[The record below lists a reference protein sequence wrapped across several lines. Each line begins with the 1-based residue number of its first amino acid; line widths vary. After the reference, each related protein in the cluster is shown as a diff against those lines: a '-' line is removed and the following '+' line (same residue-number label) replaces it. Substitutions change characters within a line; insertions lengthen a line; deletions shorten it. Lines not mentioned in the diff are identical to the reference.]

1 MEMNDKDK
9 EIVKNMIEFVEQK
22 EKDIQ
27 AAKLGNKGK
36 NKAVTD
42 IMKELEK
49 QIKNA
54 N

>member
-1 MEMNDKDK
+1 MNDNDK

-27 AAKLGNKGK
+27 AAKLGSKGK

>member
-1 MEMNDKDK
+1 MNESDK
-9 EIVKNMIEFVEQK
+9 EIVKNMIKFVEQK

-27 AAKLGNKGK
+27 AAKLGSKGK